1 MVDQLQHATEAL
13 RKALVQVERL
23 KRTNRALLERSS
35 EPIAIVGMSC
45 RFPGGVDSPESLW
58 QMVAD
63 GRDVISE
70 FPADRGW
77 DLGALYDPDP
87 DARHKCYVNTGGFV
101 DGVADFDPAFFG
113 IAPSEALAMDPQH
126 RMLLELSWEALER
139 AGIDPSGL
147 RGSATGVFAG
157 LIVQGYGMLAE
168 EIEGYRLT
176 GMTSSVASGRVSYVL
191 GLEGPAVSVD
201 TACSSSLVALH
212 MAVQSL
218 RSGECDLALAGGAT
232 VNATPTVFVEFS
244 RHRGL
249 APDGRC
255 KAYAGAADGV
265 GWSEG
270 GAILVVERLS
280 DAQRLGHPVLA
291 VVRGSA
297 VNQDGAS
304 NGLTAPNGPSQ
315 QRVVRAALANAGLAA
330 SEVDV
335 VEGHGTGTTLGD
347 PIEAQALLATY
358 GQDRGSGG
366 PLWLGSVKSNMGHT
380 QAAAGVAGVIKM
392 VQAMRHEML
401 PATLHVDEPSPH
413 VDWSAGAVSLLTEAQ
428 PWGAERPRR
437 AGVSSFGISG
447 TNAHVIIEA
456 VPAQPTREAGPA
468 QPVVPWVV
476 SAKSAT
482 ALAAQAARL
491 AEYLRARD
499 ELDVAD
505 VGWTLAGRATF
516 EHRAVVVAT
525 DRDRLLAGLDE
536 LANDDPAGTILRGT
550 ATPAGKTV
558 FVFPG
563 QGSQWLGMGIEL
575 LDSAPVFAQQIRA
588 CDEAFSEFVDWS
600 LTDVLRG
607 AAGAPGMDRVDVVQ
621 PVLFA
626 VMVSLAELWK
636 SVGVNPDA
644 VIGHSQ
650 GEIAAAYIAG
660 ALSLRD
666 AARVV
671 TLRSKLLRS
680 LAGPGGMLSIACST
694 ERARELL
701 APYGNRVSIAAV
713 NGRSAVV
720 VSGDVAAL
728 DELVGFCADLEL
740 RTRRI
745 DVDYASHSVEVEAIR
760 DDLAEALSGVEPRSS
775 RIAFFS
781 TVTGSRLDT
790 AGLDADYWY
799 RNIRQ
804 TVQFDQAVRSASE
817 HGYRTFIESS
827 PHPALLAGIED
838 TANHQA
844 GRDAEATVIPT
855 LGRDDGG
862 LDRFLTSAATA
873 FVAGVGVQ
881 WRGVLDGAG
890 FVELPTYAFDRR
902 RFWLS
907 GEGVGA
913 DATGLGLGAS
923 EHPLLHAV
931 VELPSSGGVVLT
943 GRLSPSQQGWLTD
956 HAVSGAVVFPG
967 AGFVE
972 LAIRAGDEVGCST
985 VDELTLQAPLMLP
998 VKDSGAGSVAV
1009 QVVVGPAAE
1018 TGQRVVSIFSRP
1030 DTGSGWVCH
1039 AEGTLSTGA
1048 VEPGADLSA
1057 WPPVGA
1063 VAVDAADGYEQLA
1076 ARGYGYG
1083 PAFRGLTA
1091 AWVRGDEVFAEV
1103 RLPDAAGSV
1112 NGYGVHPAL
1121 LDAAMHALVIGHQI
1135 ADHTDEVVLPFSW
1148 QGVSLHAAG
1157 ASAVRARIAP
1167 AGTSAVSIEL
1177 ADGLGLPVLSVRA
1190 MVARS
1195 VSERQLRAAVSA
1207 SGPDR
1212 LFEVEWSPA
1221 TAGTADTPAH
1231 EVFES
1236 LAAEEDPVTGSYRR
1250 THEALAAVQS
1260 WLAAH
1265 DSGVLVVATRG
1276 AVGLAGE
1283 DVPDLAGAAVWGLVR
1298 SAQTEHPGRIVLVDS
1313 DAALDNSA
1321 IATVLAVG
1329 EPQVL
1334 LRDGTAH
1341 TARVRG
1347 SRAVDGIMTPPES
1360 GPWRLGISSAGTFEN
1375 LQLEPVPNAD
1385 APLEPGQVRVALRA
1399 IATNFRDVM
1408 ITLGMFTHEALLGGE
1423 GAGVVV
1429 EVGPGVTEF
1438 EVGDSVYGFF
1448 PDGSGTLVPGD
1459 VRLLQHKPADW
1470 SYAEAAGISAVFTT
1484 AYMAF
1489 IHLAEVRPG
1498 QRVLVHAAA
1507 GGVGMAAVQLARHLG
1522 LEVFATASRG
1532 KWDTL
1537 RAMGFDDDHISD
1549 SRSLDFEDK
1558 FRSITAG
1565 RGFDVVLDSLAGDFV
1580 DASLRLV
1587 APGGIF
1593 LEMGKTDIRDP
1604 GAVAQEY
1611 PSVRYR
1617 AFDLFEPGRPRMH
1630 QWMLEL
1636 AGLFDA
1642 GVLKPL
1648 PVTTFDV
1655 RRGRAALRYLS
1666 QARHIGKVVMTLP
1679 SGPGPGR
1686 LASGTVLITGGTGM
1700 AGSTLARHLV
1710 AHHGVEDLALLSRR
1724 GPDAPG
1730 AAELISELE
1739 AAGARARVIACDAAD
1754 RPALAAVITELAAT
1768 RPLSG
1773 VIHAAGV
1780 LDDAM
1785 VTSLTPERVDAVL
1798 AAKIDAAWNLHEL
1811 TRDLNLSAFVMFS
1824 SMAGLVGS
1832 SGQGNYGAANSFLDG
1847 LAAHRRA
1854 HGLPAI
1860 SLGWGLWDQASAMT
1874 GGLDAADRARLG
1886 RDGILALS
1894 SDEAMELFDTALIV
1908 DQPFLAPARIDLG
1921 ALRAHA
1927 VAVPPMFADLV
1938 NAPTRRRVD
1947 DSLAAAKS
1955 KSALAHRLEGLSE
1968 AEQHAVLLDL
1978 VRSHIATVL
1987 GNTSAEAIDPDKAFQ
2002 ELGFDS
2008 LTAVE
2013 MRNRLKT
2020 ATGLS
2025 LSPTLI
2031 FDYPTPNGLAGYIR
2045 AELAGAPQEIKHAPV
2060 ARATED
2066 DPIVI
2071 VGMSCRYPGGV
2082 NSPEDLW
2089 QMLTEGRDVLS
2100 EFPTDRGWDLAG
2112 VYNPDPDV
2120 PGTCYT
2126 RTGGFVDGVADF
2138 DPAFF
2143 GIAPS
2148 EALAMDPQQ
2157 RMFLELSWEALERA
2171 GIEPGALR
2179 GSATGM
2185 FAGVYTQGYGI
2196 DAAPTAEGFRLT
2208 GQSSSVASGRVSYV
2222 LGLEGPAVS
2231 VDTACS
2237 SSLVALHMAVQSLRS
2252 GECDLALAGGVTVN
2266 ATPDIF
2272 VEFSRMRG
2280 LSVDGRCKAY
2290 AGAADG
2296 TGFSEGGGMLVVERL
2311 SDAQRLGHPVLAVVR
2326 GSAVNQD
2333 GASNGLTAPN
2343 GPSQQRV
2350 VRAALANAGLAA
2362 SEVDVVEGHG
2372 TGTTLGDPI
2381 EAQALLATYGQDRGS
2396 GGPLWLGSVK
2406 SNMGHTQ
2413 AAAGVAGVIKMVQ
2426 AMRHEM
2432 LPATLHVDEPSPHV
2446 DWSAGA
2452 VSLLTEA
2459 QPWGAERPRRAGV
2472 SSFGISG
2479 TNAHV
2484 IIEAVP
2490 SETRPSPVQV
2500 TERPAVPVLPWV
2512 VSAKSPSAL
2521 KSQAARL
2528 ATHLRDQPD
2537 LDVADVAWTLAGR
2550 STFEQRAVIV
2560 GDDRDRLLAGL
2571 DELAAD
2577 ELAPSIVRGTAAP
2590 GGKTVF
2596 VFPGQG
2602 SQLLGMGR
2610 GLHGAYP
2617 IFAEAFDAVLAELD
2631 QHLLRPLRDVMWGND
2646 ESLLNTTEFAQPAL
2660 FAVEVALFRLLE
2672 SWGIHPDFVMGHS
2685 IGELS
2690 AAHAAGVLSLKNAA
2704 VLVAAR
2710 GRFMQALPAGGAMIA
2725 VQATEDEVRPLLV
2738 SSEEAGVGIAAVNGP
2753 ASVVISGAE
2762 GAVTAIADRL
2772 RADGRRVHQ
2781 LAVSHAFHSP
2791 LMDAMIDEFGT
2802 VAAGLTVGKPTI
2814 PIVSNVTGQLAADDF
2829 GTAAYW
2835 KRHVRDAVRFAD
2847 SVRFVHAAGG
2857 NRFLEVG
2864 PSSGLTASI
2873 EETLADNAVAEI
2885 SAMSALRKDRPE
2897 PVALVNTV
2905 AQGFVAGMAVDWRG
2919 AIGAA
2924 NLVELPTY
2932 AFDRRR
2938 FWLARDDAPADA
2950 VGLGLAPGE
2959 HALLGAVVELPASG
2973 GVVLTGRLSPG
2984 TQGWLS
2990 DHAVGG
2996 VVLFPGA
3003 GFVELAIRAGDEVGC
3018 GIVDELNLAAPLVL
3032 PAGTS
3037 VAVQVVVGGPD
3048 DSGARAVSVFSRGE
3062 AGSGWSLHAEG
3073 VLRAGSVQ
3081 PGTDLSAWPPVG
3093 AVPVEVGDGYDQL
3106 AERGYGYGPAFRG
3119 LTSMWR
3125 RGDEIF
3131 AEVTLPSDAGVSVT
3145 GFGVHPVML
3154 DAALHAVILASD
3166 GDEHAPG
3173 SILVPFSWQQ
3183 VSLHAAGAAAV
3194 RARIA
3199 RVSPSA
3205 VSIELADGLGLPVLS
3220 VASMVARPVTDQQ
3233 LLAAVSNAGPD
3244 RLFELIWSAQPS
3256 SAVQPVSVSAW
3267 GTPASGETQ
3276 EGEAERSVVLFESQ
3290 PVPGDVITEVYAATR
3305 AVLPVLQSWLSR
3317 DGAGTLIVATRGA
3330 MTLPGEDVTDL
3341 AGAAVWGLVRSAQT
3355 EHPGRIVLVDTDAP
3369 LDPDAIAAV
3378 LAVGEPQAL
3387 LRNGMVHTAR
3397 VLGSRAVGALLTPP
3411 EDGPWRLGMSSY
3423 GTIEN
3428 LRIER
3433 IPDADAPL
3441 GPGQVRVALSAIA
3454 ANFRDV
3460 MIALGLYP
3468 DPDAIMGIE
3477 AAGVI
3482 TETALQNGRFAV
3494 GDRVMGL
3501 FPDGTGTIAR
3511 TDERLLVKVPAG
3523 WSHTAAATASVV
3535 FATAR
3540 YALVDLAAA
3549 KPGQRM
3555 LVHAAAGGV
3564 GMAAV
3569 QLARQIGLEV
3579 FATASRGKWDTL
3591 RAMGFDDDH
3600 IADSRSL
3607 EFEDKFRAVTGRTGV
3622 AGMDIVLDSL
3632 SGDFV
3637 DASLRLVAP
3646 GGVFLEMGKTDIR
3659 DPQVVARDHSGVR
3672 YRAFDLF
3679 EAGPDRIAQML
3690 DELAAMFAEDVLRP
3704 LPVTR
3709 FDVRRAPAA
3718 LRYLSQARHVGKVV
3732 MTMPDA
3738 WTTGTVLI
3746 TGATG
3751 MAGSAVARHVVTRHG
3766 ARNVVLVSRRGLD
3779 APGAAELVAELTAA
3793 GAHAEAVACDA
3804 ADREALAKVIADIP
3818 MQRPLTGV
3826 IHAAGVLD
3834 DAVVTSLNPER
3845 MGAVLRSKVDAA
3857 WNLHDLT
3864 RDLDVSAFVMFS
3876 SIAGLAGASGQANY
3890 AAGNSFLDGLAAHR
3904 RAHGLPAISLGWGL
3918 WDQASA
3924 MTGALGAADLARF
3937 GRDGIVAMS
3946 SGEALELMDTALI
3959 VDEPFM
3965 LPAHIDLAA
3974 LRVKFDSGT
3983 LPPMFVD
3990 LINAPT
3996 RRQVDD
4002 SLAAAKSKSALLQR
4016 LEGLPEDEQQ
4026 AILLDLV
4033 RSHIA
4038 TVLGSSSPEAIH
4050 PDRAFQELGF
4060 DSLTAVEM
4068 RNRLKAATGLALSPT
4083 LIFDYPNSAALAG
4096 YMHRELLGASEHTT
4110 AAPAPGEAEIQRVV
4124 GSIPVKRLRQAGV
4137 LELLLAL
4144 ADESSGNGQA
4154 AAPATTEKNIA
4165 DMDLDDLVNAA
4176 LLDDDDE

>member
-45 RFPGGVDSPESLW
+45 RFPGGVETPEDLW

-63 GRDVISE
+63 GRDVITE
-70 FPADRGW
+70 FPTDRGW
-77 DLGALYDPDP
+77 DLASLFDPDP
-87 DARHKCYVNTGGFV
+87 DARHKTYAQTGGFV

-270 GAILVVERLS
+270 GAMLVVERLS
-280 DAQRLGHPVLA
+280 DARRLGHPVLA

-315 QRVVRAALANAGLAA
+315 QRVVRAALANAGLSPAD
-330 SEVDV
+330 VDV

-358 GQDRGSGG
+358 GQDRPE
-366 PLWLGSVKSNMGHT
+366 PLWLGSIKSNMGHT

-392 VQAMRHEML
+392 VQAMRHEIL
-401 PATLHVDEPSPH
+401 PATLHVDAPSPH
-413 VDWSAGAVSLLTEAQ
+413 VDWSAGSVSLLTEAQ
-428 PWGAERPRR
+428 PWAAERPRR

-447 TNAHVIIEA
+447 TNAHVIVEA
-456 VPAQPTREAGPA
+456 APAPEPPEDRPKPA
-468 QPVVPWVV
+468 VVPWVV
-476 SAKSAT
+476 SAKSLS
-482 ALAAQAARL
+482 ALRSQAARL
-491 AEYLRARD
+491 AGHVRGHE
-499 ELDVAD
+499 ELEVAD
-505 VGWTLAGRATF
+505 VAWTLAGRATF
-516 EHRAVVVAT
+516 EHRAVVVGG

-536 LANDDPAGTILRGT
+536 LAGSEMADLTGSVIQGSAV
-550 ATPAGKTV
+550 PAGKNV

-563 QGSQWLGMGIEL
+563 QGSQWLGMGVEL
-575 LDSAPVFAQQIRA
+575 LDAAPIFAQQIDA
-588 CDEAFSEFVDWS
+588 CAEAFSEFVDWS
-600 LTDVLRG
+600 LIDVLRG
-607 AAGAPGMDRVDVVQ
+607 APGAPGMDRVDVVQ

-636 SVGVNPDA
+636 SVGVSPDA

-650 GEIAAAYIAG
+650 GEIAAAYVAG

-671 TLRSKLLRS
+671 TLRSQLLRS
-680 LAGPGGMLSIACST
+680 LAHSGGMLSIACST
-694 ERARELL
+694 DRARELL

-760 DDLAEALSGVEPRSS
+760 AELAEALAGIEPRSS

-781 TVTGSRLDT
+781 TVTGNRLDT
-790 AGLDADYWY
+790 AGLDAAYWY

-804 TVQFDQAVRSASE
+804 TVQFDQAVRAACE

-827 PHPALLAGIED
+827 PHPALIAGVED
-838 TANHQA
+838 TANDCLKNAA
-844 GRDAEATVIPT
+844 GDSEAIVVPT

-862 LDRFLTSAATA
+862 LGRFLTSAAVA
-873 FVAGVGVQ
+873 FAAGVSVS
-881 WRGVLDGAG
+881 WRGVLTGAS

-907 GEGVGA
+907 GEGIGA
-913 DATGLGLGAS
+913 DAAGLGLGTS
-923 EHPLLHAV
+923 EHALLSAV
-931 VELPSSGGVVLT
+931 VELPASDGVLLT
-943 GRLSPSQQGWLTD
+943 GRLSPSLQGWLAD
-956 HAVSGAVVFPG
+956 HAVSGAAVFPG

-972 LAIRAGDEVGCST
+972 LAIRAGDEVGCPV
-985 VDELTLQAPLMLP
+985 VDELTLQAPLML
-998 VKDSGAGSVAV
+998 SASSSVAV
-1009 QVVVGPAAE
+1009 QVVVGAGDESGRRA
-1018 TGQRVVSIFSRP
+1018 VSVFSRA
-1030 DTGSGWVCH
+1030 DAGSGWVCH
-1039 AEGTLSTGA
+1039 AEGMLSSRSIEA
-1048 VEPGADLSA
+1048 AADLSV
-1057 WPPVGA
+1057 WPPEGA
-1063 VAVDAADGYEQLA
+1063 VAVDLADSYDQLA
-1076 ARGYGYG
+1076 AHGYGYG

-1091 AWVRGDEVFAEV
+1091 TWIRGDEVFAEV
-1103 RLPDAAGSV
+1103 RLPDAAGGVS
-1112 NGYGVHPAL
+1112 GFGVHPAL
-1121 LDAAMHALVIGHQI
+1121 LDAAMHAVIMAQQAAGRPV
-1135 ADHTDEVVLPFSW
+1135 DVMLPFSW
-1148 QGVSLHAAG
+1148 QDVSLHAAG
-1157 ASAVRARIAP
+1157 ATAVRARIAP
-1167 AGTSAVSIEL
+1167 TARQGGGGTTAISIEL
-1177 ADGLGLPVLSVRA
+1177 ADGLGLPVLTVGA
-1190 MVARS
+1190 MVARP
-1195 VSERQLRAAVSA
+1195 VSERQLRAAVSS
-1207 SGPDR
+1207 SGPER
-1212 LFEVEWSPA
+1212 LFEVAWSPSA
-1221 TAGTADTPAH
+1221 APAASDPAPSYGI
-1231 EVFES
+1231 VES
-1236 LAAEEDPVTGSYRR
+1236 VVTEQDPVTASYQR
-1250 THEALAAVQS
+1250 THEALSAVQA
-1260 WLAAH
+1260 WLAER
-1265 DSGVLVVATRG
+1265 DSGVLIVATRG

-1283 DVPDLAGAAVWGLVR
+1283 DVSDLAGSAVWGLVR
-1298 SAQTEHPGRIVLVDS
+1298 SAQTEHPGRIVLVDC
-1313 DAALDNSA
+1313 DVPLDDQVAAS
-1321 IATVLAVG
+1321 VLAAG

-1334 LRDGTAH
+1334 LRGGQLYTP
-1341 TARVRG
+1341 RVRP
-1347 SRAVDGIMTPPES
+1347 SRAADDLLVPPAE

-1375 LQLEPVPNAD
+1375 LRLEPVPNAA

-1399 IATNFRDVM
+1399 IAANFRDIM
-1408 ITLGMFTHEALLGGE
+1408 ITLGMFTHDALLGGE
-1423 GAGVVV
+1423 GAGVVT
-1429 EVGPGVTEF
+1429 EVGPGVTDF
-1438 EVGDSVYGFF
+1438 AVGDSVYGFF
-1448 PDGSGTLVPGD
+1448 PDGSGTLVAGD
-1459 VRLLQHKPADW
+1459 VRLLQPMPADW
-1470 SYAEAAGISAVFTT
+1470 SYAEAAAISAVFTT

-1489 IHLAEVRPG
+1489 VHLAQVKPG

-1507 GGVGMAAVQLARHLG
+1507 GGVGMAAVQLGRHLG
-1522 LEVFATASRG
+1522 LEIFATASRG

-1549 SRSLDFEDK
+1549 SRSLEFEDK
-1558 FRSITAG
+1558 FRAVTGG
-1565 RGFDVVLDSLAGDFV
+1565 RGMDVVLDSLAGDFV

-1587 APGGIF
+1587 APGGMF

-1604 GAVAQEY
+1604 GVIAQEY
-1611 PSVRYR
+1611 PGVRYR

-1630 QWMLEL
+1630 QWMIEL

-1642 GVLKPL
+1642 GVLRPL
-1648 PVTTFDV
+1648 PVTTFDI
-1655 RRGRAALRYLS
+1655 RRARAALRYLS

-1679 SGPGPGR
+1679 VPWT
-1686 LASGTVLITGGTGM
+1686 AGTVLITGGTGM

-1710 AHHGVEDLALLSRR
+1710 TEHGVQNLVLLSRS
-1724 GPDAPG
+1724 GSAAAG
-1730 AAELISELE
+1730 SAELVAELE
-1739 AAGARARVIACDAAD
+1739 RAGARARVVACDAAD
-1754 RPALAAVITELAAT
+1754 REALAAVLAEIPASH
-1768 RPLSG
+1768 PLTG

-1780 LDDAM
+1780 LDDAV

-1798 AAKIDAAWNLHEL
+1798 RAKVNAAWNLHEL
-1811 TRDLNLSAFVMFS
+1811 TRGLDLSVFVMFS

-1832 SGQGNYGAANSFLDG
+1832 SGQANYAAANSFLDG

-1874 GGLDAADRARLG
+1874 GGLDAADLARLG

-1894 SDEAMELFDTALIV
+1894 SDEAMDLFDTAVIL
-1908 DQPFLAPARIDLG
+1908 DEPFLAPARIDLN

-1927 VAVPPMFADLV
+1927 AAVPPMFADLV
-1938 NAPTRRRVD
+1938 NAPARRQVD

-1955 KSALAHRLEGLSE
+1955 KSALAHRLHGLPE
-1968 AEQHAVLLDL
+1968 AEQQAVLLDL

-1987 GNTSAEAIDPDKAFQ
+1987 GNTTPEAIDPDKAFQ
-2002 ELGFDS
+2002 DLGFDS

-2020 ATGLS
+2020 ATGLA

-2045 AELAGAPQEIKHAPV
+2045 GELAGAPREIAPAPV
-2060 ARATED
+2060 ARQVGD

-2071 VGMSCRYPGGV
+2071 VGMSCHYPGGV
-2082 NSPEDLW
+2082 NSPDDLW
-2089 QMLTEGRDVLS
+2089 QMLVDRRDVLS

-2112 VYNPDPDV
+2112 IYSPDPDV

-2171 GIEPGALR
+2171 GIDPAALR

-2185 FAGVYTQGYGI
+2185 FAGVYTQGYGMG
-2196 DAAPTAEGFRLT
+2196 AAPAAEGFRLT

-2237 SSLVALHMAVQSLRS
+2237 SSLVALHMAAQSLRS

-2280 LSVDGRCKAY
+2280 LSADGRCKAY

-2296 TGFSEGGGMLVVERL
+2296 TGFSEGGGMLVLERL

-2326 GSAVNQD
+2326 GSAINSD

-2350 VRAALANAGLAA
+2350 VRAALANAGLSAA
-2362 SEVDVVEGHG
+2362 EVDAVEGHG

-2381 EAQALLATYGQDRGS
+2381 EAQALLATYGQDRAE
-2396 GGPLWLGSVK
+2396 PLLLGSIK

-2413 AAAGVAGVIKMVQ
+2413 AAAGVAGVIKMVL
-2426 AMRHEM
+2426 AMRHDL

-2446 DWSAGA
+2446 DWSAGS
-2452 VSLLTEA
+2452 VSLLTEHRA
-2459 QPWGAERPRRAGV
+2459 WPAIRPRRAGV

-2484 IIEAVP
+2484 IIEAA
-2490 SETRPSPVQV
+2490 PVQDAPAADR
-2500 TERPAVPVLPWV
+2500 ERPPVLPWAIA
-2512 VSAKSPSAL
+2512 AKSLPAL
-2521 KSQAARL
+2521 SSQADRL
-2528 ATHLRDQPD
+2528 AAHLRGHGE
-2537 LDVADVAWTLAGR
+2537 LDIADVAWSLAGR
-2550 STFEQRAVIV
+2550 SHFEHRAVVV
-2560 GDDRDRLLAGL
+2560 GGDRGQLMAGL
-2571 DELAAD
+2571 DEVATGQVV
-2577 ELAPSIVRGTAAP
+2577 SVVQGTATP

-2602 SQLLGMGR
+2602 AQMLGMGR
-2610 GLHGAYP
+2610 GLHDAYP
-2617 IFAEAFDAVLAELD
+2617 MFAEAFDSVVAELD
-2631 QHLLRPLRDVMWGND
+2631 RHLLRPLRDVMWGAD
-2646 ESLLNTTEFAQPAL
+2646 ENVLNTTEFAQPAL

-2672 SWGIHPDFVMGHS
+2672 SWGIRPDFVLGHS
-2685 IGELS
+2685 IGELA
-2690 AAHAAGVLSLKNAA
+2690 AAHVAGVLSLQNAA

-2710 GRFMQALPAGGAMIA
+2710 GRFMQALPEGGAMVA
-2725 VQATEDEVRPLLV
+2725 VQATEEEVRPLLV
-2738 SSEEAGVGIAAVNGP
+2738 PEVGIAAVNGP

-2762 GAVTAIADRL
+2762 DAVSAIADQL
-2772 RADGRRVHQ
+2772 RADGRRVHR

-2791 LMDAMIDEFGT
+2791 LMEPMIDEFGT
-2802 VAAGLTVGKPTI
+2802 VAAGLAVGKPTI

-2829 GTAAYW
+2829 ASPAYW
-2835 KRHVRDAVRFAD
+2835 KRHIREAVRFAD
-2847 SVRFVHAAGG
+2847 SVRYVHAAGG
-2857 NRFLEVG
+2857 NRFFEVG
-2864 PSSGLTASI
+2864 PGGGLTASI
-2873 EETLADNAVAEI
+2873 EETLPDAPVI
-2885 SAMSALRKDRPE
+2885 TMSALRKDRPE
-2897 PVALVNTV
+2897 PVTLTNAV
-2905 AQGFVAGMAVDWRG
+2905 AQGFVAGMDVDWRAVVG
-2919 AIGAA
+2919 DAHF
-2924 NLVELPTY
+2924 VELPTY
-2932 AFDRRR
+2932 AFERRR
-2938 FWLARDDAPADA
+2938 FWLSGDGATVDAA
-2950 VGLGLAPGE
+2950 GLGLAPGE

-2984 TQGWLS
+2984 AQGWLA

-3032 PAGTS
+3032 PDSGS
-3037 VAVQVVVGGPD
+3037 VAVQVVVGGAD
-3048 DSGARAVSVFSRGE
+3048 DSGARAVSVFSRGD
-3062 AGSGWSLHAEG
+3062 AGAGWSLHAEG
-3073 VLRAGSVQ
+3073 VLRPGSVQ
-3081 PGTDLSAWPPVG
+3081 PSADLSAWPPLG
-3093 AVPVEVGDGYDQL
+3093 ATPVDIGDGYQLL

-3125 RGDEIF
+3125 RGDEVF
-3131 AEVTLPSDAGVSVT
+3131 AEVTLPADAGVSAA
-3145 GFGVHPVML
+3145 GFGVHPAML
-3154 DAALHAVILASD
+3154 DAALHAVILASG
-3166 GDEHAPG
+3166 GDELPEG
-3173 SILVPFSWQQ
+3173 SMLVPFSWQQ
-3183 VSLHAAGAAAV
+3183 VSLHAAGATAV
-3194 RARIA
+3194 RARIVP
-3199 RVSPSA
+3199 VSESA

-3233 LLAAVSNAGPD
+3233 LLAAVSSSGPD
-3244 RLFELIWSAQPS
+3244 RLFEVIWSAQRS
-3256 SAVQPVSVSAW
+3256 TSVQPVSVSRW
-3267 GTPASGETQ
+3267 GATESDNF
-3276 EGEAERSVVLFESQ
+3276 EGQPSAVVFESV
-3290 PVPGDVITEVYAATR
+3290 PVATDVVADVYAATR
-3305 AVLPVLQSWLSR
+3305 AVLPVLQSWLAR
-3317 DGAGTLIVATRGA
+3317 DGAGTLVVATRGA
-3330 MTLPGEDVTDL
+3330 MALPGEDVTDL
-3341 AGAAVWGLVRSAQT
+3341 AGATVWGLVRSAQT
-3355 EHPGRIVLVDTDAP
+3355 EHPGRIVLVDTDGA
-3369 LDPDAIAAV
+3369 LDEESVAAA
-3378 LAVGEPQAL
+3378 LSVGEPQVL
-3387 LRNGMVHTAR
+3387 LRGGAVYTAR
-3397 VLGSRAVGALLTPP
+3397 VHGSRAVGGLLVPP
-3411 EDGPWRLGMSSY
+3411 GDEPWRLGMSSP
-3423 GTIEN
+3423 GTFEN
-3428 LRIER
+3428 LRLER

-3441 GPGQVRVALSAIA
+3441 APGQVRVAVSALA

-3468 DPDAIMGIE
+3468 DPDAVMGIE
-3477 AAGVI
+3477 ASGVVI
-3482 TETALQNGRFAV
+3482 ETASEDGRFAV

-3511 TDERLLVKVPAG
+3511 TDHRLLAKMPVG
-3523 WSHTAAATASVV
+3523 WSHMAAATTTVV
-3535 FATAR
+3535 FATAF

-3549 KPGQRM
+3549 KRGQRV

-3569 QLARQIGLEV
+3569 QLARHLGLEV

-3600 IADSRSL
+3600 ISDSRSL
-3607 EFEDKFRAVTGRTGV
+3607 EFEDKFRAVTGGRGV
-3622 AGMDIVLDSL
+3622 DLVLDSL

-3646 GGVFLEMGKTDIR
+3646 GGVFLEMGKTDMR
-3659 DPQVVARDHSGVR
+3659 APEAVAEAHPGVR

-3679 EAGPDRIAQML
+3679 EAGPDRIAEIL
-3690 DELAAMFAEDVLRP
+3690 DELTALFADDVLRP

-3709 FDVRRAPAA
+3709 FDVRRAAAA

-3732 MTMPDA
+3732 MTVPTA
-3738 WTTGTVLI
+3738 PGGALGAGTVLI

-3751 MAGSAVARHVVTRHG
+3751 MAGSALARHVVSHHD
-3766 ARNVVLVSRRGLD
+3766 ARNLVLVSRRGLD
-3779 APGAAELVAELTAA
+3779 APGAAELTTELTAA
-3793 GAHAEAVACDA
+3793 GAEVHVVACDA
-3804 ADREALAKVIADIP
+3804 ADGEALAKVIADIP
-3818 MQRPLTGV
+3818 VHRPLSGV

-3834 DAVVTSLNPER
+3834 DAVISSLTPER
-3845 MGAVLRSKVDAA
+3845 VEAVLRAKVDAA
-3857 WNLHDLT
+3857 WNLHELT
-3864 RDLDVSAFVMFS
+3864 RDLDISAFVMFS
-3876 SIAGLAGASGQANY
+3876 SMAGLAGASGQANY
-3890 AAGNSFLDGLAAHR
+3890 AAANSFLDGLAVHR
-3904 RAHGLPAISLGWGL
+3904 RMHGLPAMSLAWGL

-3924 MTGALGAADLARF
+3924 MTGALGAADRARF

-3946 SGEALELMDTALI
+3946 SDEALELMDTALI
-3959 VDEPFM
+3959 VDEPFL

-3974 LRVKFDSGT
+3974 LRVKFDNGT

-4026 AILLDLV
+4026 AVLLDLV
-4033 RSHIA
+4033 RANIA
-4038 TVLGSSSPEAIH
+4038 TVLGSSSPESID

-4068 RNRLKAATGLALSPT
+4068 RNRLKSATGLALSPT

-4096 YMHRELLGASEHTT
+4096 YMHSELVGT
-4110 AAPAPGEAEIQRVV
+4110 AEQRGPAAAPGEAEIQRAV

-4144 ADESSGNGQA
+4144 ANEADGGRVDGQA
-4154 AAPATTEKNIA
+4154 PADAATSEKDIA
-4165 DMDLDDLVNAA
+4165 DMDLEDLLNAA
-4176 LLDDDDE
+4176 LMDDDE